1 MHPIVV
7 DALVG
12 VAVAS
17 LAVAT
22 TLSYLGDECAVEEKG
37 LDRKWA
43 VGA

>member
-12 VAVAS
+12 VAVGS

-22 TLSYLGDECAVEEKG
+22 TLSYWGDECAVEEKG